1 MIANKGDRH
10 GLRQNLSCSRWFSA
24 WESSWNFPPRG
35 IAYPES
41 DEAADR
47 RADSPDVGI
56 DLNPIQSGNI
66 VFQVYL
72 LIKYSVSL
80 KKASPCEWPAR
91 WVDHAGGRPGPGFPR
106 QKSTT
111 GDRSLRIPQAAIRLA
126 RETTRKAQL
135 IGAVDRLHRCAT
147 DSWATRFLHLFQII
161 SCPIS
166 SAITPCF
173 L

>member
-47 RADSPDVGI
+47 RADSPDAGI
-56 DLNPIQSGNI
+56 DLDPIQPGYI
-66 VFQVYL
+66 VFGDYR

-80 KKASPCEWPAR
+80 AKVPPCEWLAR